1 MRMSMSKEPS
11 PLESKTEEQSLSKEG
26 VSEPSLRGNGT
37 KVEVL
42 EWIKRYQENN
52 DDEAQT
58 NLVLHYERLIQSI
71 ARKYSN
77 GKSFHEDIAQ
87 VGMLGLLGAI
97 RRYNPEYGRSFEA
110 FAVPTV
116 IGEIK
121 RFLRDK
127 TWAIHV
133 PRRIKELG
141 PKIKAAVE
149 TLTIEMQR
157 SPLVSEI
164 AEYLDVEEEV
174 VLEAMEMGR
183 SYQALSMDHTLDA
196 DSEGGTVTLF
206 DIIGETDGGF
216 EKTDQRMVVANALN
230 VLSEREKQIIQYTYI
245 EQLSQKET
253 GERLG
258 ISQMH
263 VSRLQRK
270 AIKKLQEAIML
281 AGGAL

>member
-1 MRMSMSKEPS
+1 MIRMPKQSPPRSDTKE
-11 PLESKTEEQSLSKEG
+11 
-26 VSEPSLRGNGT
+26 
-37 KVEVL
+37 EVL
-42 EWIKRYQENN
+42 LWIRKYQETQ
-52 DDEAQT
+52 DEEAQT
-58 NLVLHYERLIQSI
+58 NLVLNYERLVQSL

-77 GKSFHEDIAQ
+77 GKSYHEDLVQ

-97 RRYNPEYGRSFEA
+97 RRYDPVFGRTFEA
-110 FAVPTV
+110 FAIPTI

-121 RFLRDK
+121 RFMRDK

-141 PKIKAAVE
+141 PKIRATSE
-149 TLTIEMQR
+149 TLTIELQR
-157 SPLVSEI
+157 SPLIWEI
-164 AEYLDVEEEV
+164 AECLDLNEDD

-183 SYQALSMDHTLDA
+183 SYQALSMDYILDA
-196 DSEGGTVTLF
+196 DSEGGTVTLA
-206 DIIGETDGGF
+206 DLVGATDDGYET
-216 EKTDQRMVVANALN
+216 TDQRMLVAEALL

-253 GERLG
+253 GESLG

-270 AIKKLQEAIML
+270 AIKKLQEAI
-281 AGGAL
+281 AAASGGGS

>member
-1 MRMSMSKEPS
+1 MSN
-11 PLESKTEEQSLSKEG
+11 EQSPRET
-26 VSEPSLRGNGT
+26 GT
-37 KVEVL
+37 KEKVL
-42 EWIKRYQENN
+42 EWIKQYQEKN
-52 DDEAQT
+52 DEEAQT
-58 NLVLHYERLIQSI
+58 NLVLHYERLVQSI

-97 RRYNPEYGRSFEA
+97 RRYDPDFGRSFEA
-110 FAVPTV
+110 FAVPTI

-141 PKIKAAVE
+141 PRIKAAVE
-149 TLTIEMQR
+149 TLTTEMQR
-157 SPLVSEI
+157 SPQVWEI
-164 AEYLDVEEEV
+164 AEYLDIDEES

-183 SYQALSMDHTLDA
+183 SYQALSMDHTLEA

-206 DIIGETDGGF
+206 DIIGAKDEGY
-216 EKTDQRMVVANALN
+216 EKSDQRMLVADALS

-245 EQLSQKET
+245 EQLSQKEA
-253 GERLG
+253 GDLLG

-263 VSRLQRK
+263 VSRIQRK
-270 AIKKLQEAIML
+270 AIKKLQEAIL
-281 AGGAL
+281 AAGGVS

>member
-1 MRMSMSKEPS
+1 MRMSNEQSPHESESIEPS
-11 PLESKTEEQSLSKEG
+11 SAEPVT
-26 VSEPSLRGNGT
+26 SEPARRETGT
-37 KVEVL
+37 KEEVL
-42 EWIKRYQENN
+42 QWIKDYQETN

-58 NLVLHYERLIQSI
+58 KLVLHYERLVQSI

-77 GKSFHEDIAQ
+77 GKPFHEDIAQ

-97 RRYNPEYGRSFEA
+97 RRYNPEFGRSFEA
-110 FAVPTV
+110 FAVPTI

-141 PKIKAAVE
+141 PRIKSAVE

-157 SPLVSEI
+157 SPLVREI
-164 AEYLDVEEEV
+164 AEYLDVDEEL

-183 SYQALSMDHTLDA
+183 SYQALSMDHTLEA

-206 DIIGETDGGF
+206 DIIGATDEGF
-216 EKTDQRMVVANALN
+216 EKTDQRMVVANALK

-245 EQLSQKET
+245 EQLSQKEA

-270 AIKKLQEAIML
+270 AIKKLQEAIL
-281 AGGAL
+281 AAGGVS

>member
-1 MRMSMSKEPS
+1 MESGWIMMSEESPPKSDTKE
-11 PLESKTEEQSLSKEG
+11 
-26 VSEPSLRGNGT
+26 
-37 KVEVL
+37 EVL
-42 EWIKRYQENN
+42 KWIEQYQQYE
-52 DDEAQT
+52 DEEAQT
-58 NLVLHYERLIQSI
+58 NLVIHYERLVQSL

-77 GKSFHEDIAQ
+77 GKPYHEDLVQ

-97 RRYNPEYGRSFEA
+97 RRYDPTFGRSFEA
-110 FAVPTV
+110 FAVPTI

-121 RFLRDK
+121 RFMRDK

-141 PKIKAAVE
+141 PKIKKTVE
-149 TLTIEMQR
+149 TLTIELQR
-157 SPLVSEI
+157 SPQIREI
-164 AEYLDVEEEV
+164 AERLEVDEEA

-206 DIIGETDGGF
+206 DLVGQDDDGYET
-216 EKTDQRMVVANALN
+216 TDLRMLVADALVVLT
-230 VLSEREKQIIQYTYI
+230 EREKQIIQHTYI

-253 GERLG
+253 GEILG

-270 AIKKLQEAIML
+270 AIKKLKEKIAKTS
-281 AGGAL
+281 GGELD